1 MRRTRARTNSGLV
14 LLPGNEEHVVVR
26 TVNPI
31 VVEQFMNAVA
41 QSPVS
46 SLLLD
51 YDGTLAPFCLN
62 RQQAVPYP
70 GMTALL
76 QEIIA
81 NGRTRVVMIT
91 GRNAHEV
98 GPLLTVHPIPEI
110 WGCHG
115 LERLRPDGTYETP
128 SVDERVRHA
137 LGDADRWLRYQGLH
151 NRAEFK
157 TGAVALH
164 LRGLDEATAA
174 ETRGQVLLGWL
185 PIAQNTPMELLEFD
199 GGIEMRM
206 PGRDKGDAVC
216 TILNEIGPEVPVAYL
231 GDDLTDE
238 RAFLAL
244 GNLGLSVLVRPEW
257 RTTAA
262 ALWIRPPE
270 GLREFLTRWLQACRE
285 GQHRAGT
292 ESSALK

>member
-1 MRRTRARTNSGLV
+1 MWLS
-14 LLPGNEEHVVVR
+14 R

-31 VVEQFMNAVA
+31 EVEQFMSAVA

-46 SLLLD
+46 ALLLD

-62 RQQAVPYP
+62 RQQALPYP

-76 QEIIA
+76 QEIIVC
-81 NGRTRVVMIT
+81 GRTRVVIIT
-91 GRNAHEV
+91 GRNAQEV
-98 GPLLTVHPIPEI
+98 IPLLAIHPTLEI

-115 LERLRPDGTYETP
+115 LERLRPDGTRETP
-128 SVDERVRHA
+128 RVEEPVMHA
-137 LGDADRWLRYQGLH
+137 LADADRFLRDQGLH
-151 NRAEFK
+151 HGAEFK

-164 LRGLDEATAA
+164 WRGLDEATAA
-174 ETRGQVLLGWL
+174 EIRGRVLLGWL

-206 PGRDKGDAVC
+206 PGRDKGGAVR
-216 TILNEIGPEVPVAYL
+216 TILDEIGPEVPVAYL

-244 GNLGLSVLVRPEW
+244 GTQGLSVLVRPEW
-257 RTTAA
+257 RETAA
-262 ALWIRPPE
+262 ALWLKPPE

-292 ESSALK
+292 ECSGLK